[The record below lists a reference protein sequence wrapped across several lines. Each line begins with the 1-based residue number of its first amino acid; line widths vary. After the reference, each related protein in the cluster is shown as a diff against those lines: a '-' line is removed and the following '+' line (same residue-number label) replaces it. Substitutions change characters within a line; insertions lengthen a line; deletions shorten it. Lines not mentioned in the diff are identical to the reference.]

1 MNARRWRSIGAAWLS
16 AAVCALS
23 LPATG
28 WCGEQPV
35 HTASV
40 MGTGDLPQRSR
51 SLVQPEQL
59 RRAIVRHLEQSLAG
73 KLREVQV
80 AVIEPQEPIRMP
92 AGRAEIAVLPSLLD
106 EGLGRRV
113 FNVQLSTNGRPVET
127 VEVLSDVTG
136 FADVV
141 VPARLIKQDEVI
153 EPEDVTLSRIKVM
166 DLRQQFVTDPSEV
179 IGKSAVRPLQ
189 SQLPIRLASLK
200 RPYAVRKGDRVTIEA
215 RSGGLSI
222 QAVGVTKA
230 AAEQGQMVTVTNSDS
245 GKELRAKVVSPGLVR
260 VEF

>member
-1 MNARRWRSIGAAWLS
+1 MMSYRSIGAAWLS
-16 AAVCALS
+16 LAIGAAS
-23 LPATG
+23 LPDAG
-28 WCGEQPV
+28 FCGEQAAHV
-35 HTASV
+35 ASAAR
-40 MGTGDLPQRSR
+40 TGDVPQRSR

-73 KLREVQV
+73 RVREVQV
-80 AVIEPQEPIRMP
+80 TVIEPQEPIQMP
-92 AGRAEIAVLPSLLD
+92 SGRAEIAVLPSPLD

-113 FNVQLSTNGRPVET
+113 FNVQLSHNGRPVET

-136 FADVV
+136 YADVV
-141 VPARLIKQDEVI
+141 VPARLIKQDEII
-153 EPEDVTLSRIKVM
+153 EPEDVTLSRIKLM
-166 DLRQQFVTDPSEV
+166 DLRQQFITDPGEV
-179 IGKSAVRPLQ
+179 VGKSAVRPLQ

-200 RPYAVRKGDRVTIEA
+200 KPYAVKKGDRVTIEA

-230 AAEQGQMVTVTNSDS
+230 SAEQGQMVTVTNSDS